1 MQAIWAEDNMGISLE
16 SATDTTVREAE
27 ERLGVV
33 LPLTYVALVKVQ
45 NGGSLTANAVPS
57 PSKDIQEPYIEVE
70 ELFGIG
76 DGGIYDSPY
85 LIKEWDLPA
94 GIVLFSGTGHSWLA
108 FDYRQTK
115 ENPPIVYF
123 EVDAETMEY
132 PLADHFDAF
141 LEMLYVEEGEEWED
155 ADDED
160 EILTHQAFE
169 ALMKE
174 KNSEKLRNAI
184 ERTLQ
189 SEMDYEWLG
198 NIYLKL
204 STYPT
209 HSIRAKIANQIWSM
223 KSAFLDEN
231 VLAKLVQVF
240 KEDANQE
247 VQAYAELLEEKINW
261 SYHQWLSNLDGTGTS
276 PLVYD
281 QKRIIHV
288 YKDEGAW
295 IVEIVEIEG
304 KDLEQRYSSREKLL
318 DEFKLNGLTI
328 EQVWERMAL
337 L

>member
-1 MQAIWAEDNMGISLE
+1 
-16 SATDTTVREAE
+16 
-27 ERLGVV
+27 
-33 LPLTYVALVKVQ
+33 
-45 NGGSLTANAVPS
+45 
-57 PSKDIQEPYIEVE
+57 
-70 ELFGIG
+70 
-76 DGGIYDSPY
+76 
-85 LIKEWDLPA
+85 
-94 GIVLFSGTGHSWLA
+94 
-108 FDYRQTK
+108 
-115 ENPPIVYF
+115 
-123 EVDAETMEY
+123 
-132 PLADHFDAF
+132 
-141 LEMLYVEEGEEWED
+141 
-155 ADDED
+155 
-160 EILTHQAFE
+160 
-169 ALMKE
+169 MKE
-174 KNSEKLRNAI
+174 KNREKLRNAI

-231 VLAKLVQVF
+231 VLATLQVF

-261 SYHQWLSNLDGTGTS
+261 SYHQWLSNLDGIGTS

-295 IVEIVEIEG
+295 IVEIEG
-304 KDLEQRYSSREKLL
+304 KDLEQRYSSKEKLL

-328 EQVWERMAL
+328 EQVWERRAL